1 MVKMNK
7 VIFCGM
13 MPVLLLF
20 FSRKY
25 IRILI
30 FPRYLVYLYSEF
42 HDKIVFD
49 LVKFVLLG
57 IYPDNA
63 LFHQLTHNQLSNKPS
78 SLLMKIKPTHELD
91 KFTGRLIYKI
101 DL

>member
-1 MVKMNK
+1 MNK

-25 IRILI
+25 I
-30 FPRYLVYLYSEF
+30 
-42 HDKIVFD
+42 K
-49 LVKFVLLG
+49 G

>member
-25 IRILI
+25 IKNID
-30 FPRYLVYLYSEF
+30 FP
-42 HDKIVFD
+42 DKIVFD

>member
-25 IRILI
+25 IKNID
-30 FPRYLVYLYSEF
+30 FPE
-42 HDKIVFD
+42 
-49 LVKFVLLG
+49 KFVLLG

>member
-1 MVKMNK
+1 MNK

-25 IRILI
+25 IKNIDFPEI
-30 FPRYLVYLYSEF
+30 FGLSLFGV